1 MKGSIFSFAAGDGT
15 CRLAFRDLHMSPIT
29 AMVYVPDTDTLVTAS
44 ADSACTVWRIAGG
57 QPHRFCTF
65 GKSIIH
71 MVPDNVACPSLLLTA
86 ALDGT
91 VSLVSLDSFQ
101 PLHRM
106 RLPGPLGGRP
116 SFMAGPDGRPRILL
130 HVGTEVKLFSLQHLY
145 EPWCRCNAACTA
157 LTALPGSGGLILAEF
172 ADSSVRLLDAHSQ
185 EVRGSWR

>member
-1 MKGSIFSFAAGDGT
+1 
-15 CRLAFRDLHMSPIT
+15 
-29 AMVYVPDTDTLVTAS
+29 MVYVPDTDTLVTAS

-71 MVPDNVACPSLLLTA
+71 MVPDSVACPSLLLTA

-116 SFMAGPDGRPRILL
+116 SFIAG
-130 HVGTEVKLFSLQHLY
+130 FSLMPL
-145 EPWCRCNAACTA
+145 
-157 LTALPGSGGLILAEF
+157 
-172 ADSSVRLLDAHSQ
+172 
-185 EVRGSWR
+185 